1 MSWVWMCPIEQT
13 SLFTFRAK
21 HKADLSDLFFRNEL
35 RKYKLETKTPREK
48 KEFVFENSQLIGKIK
63 ELLY

>member
-1 MSWVWMCPIEQT
+1 MSWVWMCLIEQT
-13 SLFTFRAK
+13 SLFTFRVK

-48 KEFVFENSQLIGKIK
+48 K
-63 ELLY
+63 